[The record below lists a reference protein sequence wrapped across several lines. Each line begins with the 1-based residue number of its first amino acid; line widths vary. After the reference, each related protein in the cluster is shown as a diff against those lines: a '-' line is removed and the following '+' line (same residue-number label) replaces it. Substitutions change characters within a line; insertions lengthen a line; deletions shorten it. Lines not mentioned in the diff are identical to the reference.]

1 MVSNFHPFSKGDV
14 RQGRTGGLRR
24 LTRKVTMPSIEK
36 LSQKKLLELTK
47 NFAKNW
53 LAHDGLW
60 FQAVEKADGLE
71 KAIELDAEIWSR
83 FSPIEAKR
91 IKQFLGLPEQGG
103 LEALK
108 KALEYRLYAVL
119 NIQQSE
125 PKDGMLTFYM
135 NECRVQNARKRKGLS
150 DFPCKKVGLVEYET
164 FAKTIDSRIKTR
176 CITCPPD
183 DHPEEY
189 YCRWEFTIYEND

>member
-1 MVSNFHPFSKGDV
+1 VSAIEQLS
-14 RQGRTGGLRR
+14 R
-24 LTRKVTMPSIEK
+24 EK
-36 LSQKKLLELTK
+36 LLVLIQ

-60 FQAVEKADGLE
+60 FQAVEKAHNLDH
-71 KAIELDAEIWSR
+71 AIDLDTQAWSR

-91 IKQFLGLPEQGG
+91 IKAFLDLPENGG

-108 KALEYRLYAVL
+108 EALEYRLYAVL
-119 NIQQSE
+119 NKQSGE
-125 PKDGMLTFYM
+125 LKDGKLRFYM
-135 NECRVQNARKRKGLS
+135 NDCRVQSARKRKGLP
-150 DFPCKKVGLVEYET
+150 DFPCKSVGIVEYST
-164 FAKTIDSRIKTR
+164 FATEIDPRIQTR

-189 YCRWEFTIYEND
+189 YCGWEFWIEE